1 MTKVADLMTGPLVTL
16 GHDATVAEAWRI
28 MQAHRVRH
36 LPVLDADRRLIGML
50 TDHDVR
56 LVILERCL
64 EEEPATAARTLAR
77 LRANEIMTWA
87 VITVGSDA
95 DVRDAARLM
104 HERRLGALPVTDQG
118 RVVGM
123 LTATDVIRA
132 MVRIPGAGPA

>member
-28 MQAHRVRH
+28 MQTRRVRH
-36 LPVLDADRRLIGML
+36 LPVLDADRRLIGIL
-50 TDHDVR
+50 TDHDLR

-64 EEEPATAARTLAR
+64 QEEPGELARALAR
-77 LRANEIMTWA
+77 LRVNEIMTWA
-87 VITVGSDA
+87 VITVAPDA

-104 HERRLGALPVTDQG
+104 HERRLGALPVADQG

-123 LTATDVIRA
+123 LTASDVIA
-132 MVRIPGAGPA
+132 LVKIPGEGP